1 MSDLMHSETGMSAT
15 AHMMELQRQLGF
27 SGSDV
32 DGRRGRKT
40 TAAILAAAD
49 AGRLTVAAPLV
60 VIKPAEPSDIP
71 AAGVEKLRGIQNELV
86 GVIHETATRCDIP
99 FTVIEGLRTAARQA
113 QLVAQGASKTSNS
126 RHLTGHA
133 VDLWPLDPVTGK
145 PLPSDAAFARGS
157 AEAKAAS
164 ARLWSDLRKI
174 AAAAKAA
181 ARDRGV
187 QLEWGGDWGWDAPHF
202 QLNRKAYPA

>member
-1 MSDLMHSETGMSAT
+1 MAGTPQI
-15 AHMMELQRQLGF
+15 MELQRQLGF
-27 SGSDV
+27 TGKDI
-32 DGRRGRKT
+32 DGLRGRKT
-40 TAAILAAAD
+40 EAALFDAAD
-49 AGRLTVAAPLV
+49 AGRLTVAPPLV
-60 VIKPAEPSDIP
+60 VITAPGADSDIP
-71 AAGVEKLRGIQNELV
+71 AAGVEKLRGVHNVLTGI
-86 GVIHETATRCDIP
+86 IHEAAIRCDIP

-113 QLVAQGASKTSNS
+113 QLVKSGASKTSNS

-145 PLPSDAAFARGS
+145 TLPSDAAFPRGS

-174 AAAAKAA
+174 AAVVKAV

-187 QLEWGGDWGWDAPHF
+187 LIEWGGDWGWDAPHF
-202 QLNRKAYPA
+202 QLNRKAWPA

>member
-1 MSDLMHSETGMSAT
+1 MAGTPQI
-15 AHMMELQRQLGF
+15 MELQRQLGF
-27 SGSDV
+27 TGKDV
-32 DGRRGRKT
+32 DGKRGPKT
-40 TAAILAAAD
+40 DAAILAAAD
-49 AGRLTVAAPLV
+49 AGRLTVAPPLV
-60 VIKPAEPSDIP
+60 VITAPGADSDIP
-71 AAGVEKLRGIQNELV
+71 AAGVEKLKGVHNVLTGI
-86 GVIHETATRCDIP
+86 IHEAAIRCDVP
-99 FTVIEGLRTAARQA
+99 FTVIEGLRSKERQA
-113 QLVAQGASKTSNS
+113 QLVKAGASKTTNS

-145 PLPSDAAFARGS
+145 ALPSDAAFPRGS

-174 AAAAKAA
+174 AAVAKAV

-187 QLEWGGDWGWDAPHF
+187 LIEWGGDWGWDAPHF

>member
-1 MSDLMHSETGMSAT
+1 M
-15 AHMMELQRQLGF
+15 
-27 SGSDV
+27 
-32 DGRRGRKT
+32 
-40 TAAILAAAD
+40 
-49 AGRLTVAAPLV
+49 
-60 VIKPAEPSDIP
+60 
-71 AAGVEKLRGIQNELV
+71 
-86 GVIHETATRCDIP
+86 
-99 FTVIEGLRTAARQA
+99 IEGLRSKERQA
-113 QLVAQGASKTSNS
+113 QLVKAGASKTTNS

-145 PLPSDAAFARGS
+145 ALPSDAAFPRGS

-174 AAAAKAA
+174 AAVVKAV

-187 QLEWGGDWGWDAPHF
+187 LIEWGGDWGWDAPHF